1 MTDVELDAVVSE
13 LQATL
18 ADTIEK
24 LSAVRERPPRLLK
37 ESETARY
44 MGVSAK
50 TIRNWRD
57 CGVGPDYLK
66 LEGMDKI
73 IRYDIETLNN
83 YISAHPR
90 RKSTT

>member
-1 MTDVELDAVVSE
+1 MTDIELEAVVTE

-24 LSAVRERPPRLLK
+24 LSAVRERPPRLLN

-44 MGVSAK
+44 MGVSAR
-50 TIRNWRD
+50 TIRFWRE
-57 CGVGPDYLK
+57 GGIGPDYLK
-66 LEGMDKI
+66 LEGGDKI
-73 IRYDIETLNN
+73 IRYDIETLNR

-90 RKSTT
+90 RKGKS